1 MFELANVSRPVV
13 FLEDPEHVGAG
24 RLELFETKTALM
36 DAADEDR
43 GTGGFDTNRGIYP
56 TCKLAT
62 RAGVEDVSEKEILQA
77 FERVT
82 ERVTAA

>member
-1 MFELANVSRPVV
+1 
-13 FLEDPEHVGAG
+13 
-24 RLELFETKTALM
+24 M

-62 RAGVEDVSEKEILQA
+62 RVGVEDVSEKEMLQC
-77 FERVT
+77 FERVN
-82 ERVTAA
+82 ERLKAA